1 MKYIL
6 LAIVALSFSWKVNA
20 QNPPSQTIPAD
31 SIHLSVDK
39 LPQFPG
45 GIQAFSQYS
54 GTTLKYPKAA
64 QEAHKEGMTIIG
76 MIVEPDG
83 SVTNVKIA
91 KSSSSADLDAE
102 AVRVVSASPKWIAG
116 EQNGKKVRLAY
127 ALPVSF
133 SLKKP

>member
-6 LAIVALSFSWKVNA
+6 FSIVALSFSWKVNA
-20 QNPPSQTIPAD
+20 QNPPSQTISAD

-39 LPQFPG
+39 LPQFRG
-45 GIQAFSQYS
+45 GFQAFSQYL

-64 QEAHKEGMTIIG
+64 QEAHKEGMTILR

-83 SVTNVKIA
+83 SVTNVQIA

-116 EQNGKKVRLAY
+116 EQNGKKVRMAY

>member
-6 LAIVALSFSWKVNA
+6 FSIVALSFSWKVNA
-20 QNPPSQTIPAD
+20 QNPPSQTISAD

-45 GIQAFSQYS
+45 GFQAFSQYLC
-54 GTTLKYPKAA
+54 TTLKYPKAA
-64 QEAHKEGMTIIG
+64 QEAHKEGMTILR

-83 SVTNVKIA
+83 SVTNVQIA

-116 EQNGKKVRLAY
+116 EQNGKKVRMAY

>member
-1 MKYIL
+1 MKYTL
-6 LAIVALSFSWKVNA
+6 LAVLAFCLSWNVKA

-31 SIHLSVDK
+31 SVHLSVDK

-45 GIQAFSQYS
+45 GIEAFSQYL

-64 QEAHKEGMTIIG
+64 KETHKEGMTILR

-83 SVTNVKIA
+83 SVTNVQIA
-91 KSSSSADLDAE
+91 KSSNDAELDAE

-116 EQNGKKVRLAY
+116 EQNGKKVRVAY
-127 ALPVSF
+127 ALPISF
-133 SLKKP
+133 SLKNP